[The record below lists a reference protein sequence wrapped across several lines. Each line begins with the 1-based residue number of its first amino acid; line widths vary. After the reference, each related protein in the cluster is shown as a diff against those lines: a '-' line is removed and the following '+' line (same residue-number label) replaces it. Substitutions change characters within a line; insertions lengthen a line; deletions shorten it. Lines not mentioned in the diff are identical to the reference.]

1 MILPVVVFQDK
12 FPSNNDI
19 YFCLYRD
26 YDQIVSPKSPQQ
38 IWILENPLAQR
49 KPKCSYRQQESIMC
63 TRVQY
68 GKSQGNP
75 PSAKRFQLAGLSVI
89 IMDLVCNAVP
99 PTR

>member
-26 YDQIVSPKSPQQ
+26 YDQVVSPKSPQQ

-63 TRVQY
+63 PIWEISR
-68 GKSQGNP
+68 KSSISKAFSTCG
-75 PSAKRFQLAGLSVI
+75 
-89 IMDLVCNAVP
+89 
-99 PTR
+99 T